1 MHICDKRWC
10 GACAGAVA
18 LALMAGCA
26 SPGPPLPPSLKLPAV
41 VTDLAANRTGD
52 AVTLRWTTPADTTD
66 KLPIKGPIVAEICRE
81 MLAAT
86 LAPASGAK
94 AAMTVPCAPVVG
106 HASVVPGESELVDA
120 LPAALTSGPAQLL
133 AYRVQLRNTAGHTAG
148 PSAAVYAASGAAPEA
163 IEGLQAK
170 ATKAGVVLEWRAEA
184 SVPEDAG
191 VGAVEL
197 DRVWV
202 DAPAERRQLTS
213 SAASGNG
220 APKSDLGLGAPAKEP
235 AESHLRVT
243 AAEDAGGTIDRG
255 AEMGRS
261 YRYMAQRVRTLN
273 VGGKMLEVHSMAS
286 ASVTVAVRDI
296 FPPETPAGLV
306 AVPGFAGADDAAR
319 RPVID
324 LSWEPD
330 SEPDLAGYR
339 VYRRE
344 LDGTTPE
351 VWRVLGPELVTV
363 PAYRDLSV
371 GSGQRYA
378 YRVTAVS
385 GAGNESG
392 PSAEVVES
400 APVQ

>member
-81 MLAAT
+81 TLAA
-86 LAPASGAK
+86 PSASASAAK
-94 AAMTVPCAPVVG
+94 AATAPCSPVVG

-133 AYRVQLRNTAGHTAG
+133 AYRVQLRNAAGHTAG
-148 PSAAVYAASGAAPEA
+148 AAAAVYAASGAAPEA

-184 SVPEDAG
+184 TVPE
-191 VGAVEL
+191 GAVEL

-255 AEMGRS
+255 AQIGRS

-273 VGGKMLEVHSMAS
+273 VGGKTLEVRSVPS
-286 ASVTVAVRDI
+286 ASVTVAVRDV
-296 FPPETPAGLV
+296 FPPETPVGLV

-319 RPVID
+319 KPAID

-330 SEPDLAGYR
+330 GEPDLAGYR

-351 VWRVLGPELVTV
+351 VWRTLGAVLMTV

-392 PSAEVVES
+392 PSAEVVET
-400 APVQ
+400 APAP